1 MRAVARWLVGS
12 VVAGV
17 FVALFAVSASA
28 TSAALPNSTAAT
40 GDSITRGFDANGSCV
55 LRDCPQLSWASGTDA
70 AVNSQFA
77 RLLVLNPNLAGHQY
91 NIAKTGARMIDL
103 AGQLRTAGYYKIDY
117 VTVLM
122 GANDLCTSSAAT
134 MTRTYDLAVQF
145 YNALASYF
153 YYNPDG
159 HVFVSS
165 IPDIYQLWSGLHT
178 NANAIR
184 VWKLFHICQSMLA
197 TSNSDADRQKVVDRE
212 TADNSA
218 LAYVC
223 TTYFASCRWDN
234 MATFNFKFPVSDV
247 STVDYFHPSPAGQ
260 ADLAAET
267 WLASYWGS

>member
-1 MRAVARWLVGS
+1 MRRVARWLVGS

-17 FVALFAVSASA
+17 FVALFAVPAPAASIQ
-28 TSAALPNSTAAT
+28 LPNTMAAA
-40 GDSITRGFDANGSCV
+40 GDSITRGFDANGSCL
-55 LRDCPQLSWASGTDA
+55 LRDCPQLSWSAGTDA
-70 AVNSQFA
+70 SVNSHYS
-77 RLLVLNPNLAGHQY
+77 RLVALNPGLSGHGY
-91 NIAKTGARMIDL
+91 SVAKTGVKMVDL

-145 YNALASYF
+145 YKALAYYF

-165 IPDIYQLWSGLHT
+165 IPDVYQLWSVLHT
-178 NANAIR
+178 NARAKA
-184 VWKLFHICQSMLA
+184 VWSTFRICQSLLA
-197 TSNSDADRQKVVDRE
+197 ASNTDADRQMVVDQE
-212 TADNSA
+212 AADNSA

-223 TTYFASCRWDN
+223 TTYFARCRWDN

-260 ADLAAET
+260 ADLAATT
-267 WLASYWGS
+267 WAASYWGS